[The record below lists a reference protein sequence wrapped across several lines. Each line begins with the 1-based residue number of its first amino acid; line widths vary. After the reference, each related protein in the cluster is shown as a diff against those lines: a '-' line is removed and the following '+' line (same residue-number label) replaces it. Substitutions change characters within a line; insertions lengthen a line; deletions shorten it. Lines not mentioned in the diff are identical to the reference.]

1 MIIGKPA
8 PDFSCKGVID
18 SEIKDFSLH
27 DLKGRLIVL
36 CFYPLDF
43 SFVCPTEL
51 QAFQDSLP
59 EFQKRNAAVLAI
71 SVDSVYSH
79 LMWLDQPKERGG
91 IKGIAYPLLSDITK
105 SIARAY
111 GVLDEDEGMT
121 YRALFI
127 IDKSGIVQSMQVNNL
142 SLGRNIQEVLRLV
155 DAVQF
160 VQEHGEVCPANWS
173 LGQEGLVPTRE
184 GVAEYFKKQP

>member
-18 SEIKDFSLH
+18 GEIKDFSLH
-27 DLKGRLIVL
+27 DLKGRLVVL

-51 QAFQDSLP
+51 QAFQSVFP
-59 EFQKRNAAVLAI
+59 EFEKRNASVIAI

-91 IKGIAYPLLSDITK
+91 INGISYPLLSDITK

-111 GVLDEDEGMT
+111 GVLDEEEGIT

-127 IDKSGIVQSMQVNNL
+127 IDKHGIVQSIQINNM

-155 DAVQF
+155 DAVKF
-160 VQEHGEVCPANWS
+160 VEDHGAVCPANWS
-173 LGQEGLVPTRE
+173 LGQDGLVPTRK
-184 GVAEYFKKQP
+184 GVTDYFSKK

>member
-8 PDFSCKGVID
+8 PDFSCKAVID
-18 SEIKDFSLH
+18 REIKDFSLYSTQG
-27 DLKGRLIVL
+27 LKIL

-51 QAFQDSLP
+51 QAFQHALP
-59 EFQKRNAAVLAI
+59 EFTKRNASVLAI

-79 LMWLDQPKERGG
+79 LMWLEQPKERGG
-91 IKGIAYPLLSDITK
+91 ISGITYPLLSDITK
-105 SIARAY
+105 SISRSY
-111 GVLDEDEGMT
+111 NVLDEKEGIT

-127 IDKSGIVQSMQVNNL
+127 IDNNNIVQSMQVNNL
-142 SLGRNIQEVLRLV
+142 SLGRNIQEILRLV

-160 VQEHGEVCPANWS
+160 AEAHGEVCPANWS
-173 LGQEGLVPTRE
+173 AGQDGLVPTRE
-184 GVAEYFKKQP
+184 GLADYFSKK

>member
-8 PDFSCKGVID
+8 PDVNCKAVID
-18 SEIKDFSLH
+18 GEIKDFSLH

-51 QAFQDSLP
+51 QAFQELLP
-59 EFQKRNAAVLAI
+59 EFEKRNASVLAI

-91 IKGIAYPLLSDITK
+91 IKGVTYPMLSDITK
-105 SIARAY
+105 SISRAY
-111 GVLDEDEGMT
+111 GVLNDEEGIT

-127 IDKSGIVQSMQVNNL
+127 IDKDGIVQSIQINNM

-160 VQEHGEVCPANWS
+160 VQDHGEVCPANWS
-173 LGQEGLVPTRE
+173 LGQDGMAPTRE
-184 GVAEYFKKQP
+184 GLKEYFNKK